1 MEQNLPLISVIV
13 PIYKVEPY
21 LHRCIN
27 SIRNQTYPNL
37 EIILVDDGSP
47 DNCGRICDEYAQK
60 DKRILVIHQENG
72 GLSAARNSGLNRCS
86 GEYIGFV
93 DSDDC
98 IHPEMYERLYKDIC
112 TYHTRL
118 AFCHANM
125 CYGSIPEID
134 DKLPTEY
141 KDKEYV
147 ILKSIIE
154 NIWWSACTKL
164 YERSL
169 FETIRYPQ
177 GKTNEDYPITM
188 YIYDMCDKIAINYN
202 KLYNYCI
209 RENSICT
216 SPLNLRK
223 FDQVDNTLEVM
234 QYMEQKHPAWKP
246 AAEFVFM
253 TTLLKLLG
261 MSIENT
267 EKQYIPKKQEI
278 FNHIKCYYSS
288 AIHNPYI
295 LFKQKIMLTSAR
307 ISPLCFKLLFRLYS
321 IIQKIKR

>member
-1 MEQNLPLISVIV
+1 MEKTLPLISVIV
-13 PIYKVEPY
+13 PVYKVEPY
-21 LHRCIN
+21 LRRCID
-27 SIRNQTYPNL
+27 SIRNQTYTNL

-47 DNCGRICDEYAQK
+47 DNCGHICDEYAQK

-72 GLSAARNSGLNRCS
+72 GLSAARNSGLDRCT
-86 GEYIGFV
+86 GAYIGFV

-118 AFCHANM
+118 AFCHPNM
-125 CYGSIPEID
+125 CYGNIPDIN
-134 DKLPTEY
+134 KNLPTECR
-141 KDKEYV
+141 DKEFV
-147 ILKSIIE
+147 ILKSMIE

-169 FETIRYPQ
+169 FDTIRFLND
-177 GKTNEDYPITM
+177 KTNEDYTSTI
-188 YIYDMCDKIAINYN
+188 YIYDLCDYIAINYN

-209 RENSICT
+209 RKNSIST
-216 SPLNLRK
+216 SNLNPHK
-223 FDQVDNTLEVM
+223 FDQIDTTLEVL

-246 AAEFVFM
+246 TAEFVFI

-278 FNHIKCYYSS
+278 FNLIRRYYSS

-295 LFKQKIMLTSAR
+295 LFKQKILLTAAR
-307 ISPLCFKLLFRLYS
+307 ISPSCFKLVFRIYLMV
-321 IIQKIKR
+321 QKMKK

>member
-27 SIRNQTYPNL
+27 SICNQTYTNL

-72 GLSAARNSGLNRCS
+72 GLSAARNSGLDRCS

-125 CYGSIPEID
+125 CYDNISTID
-134 DKLPTEY
+134 KNLPTIC
-141 KDKEYV
+141 KNKEDV
-147 ILKSIIE
+147 ILFSMTK
-154 NIWWSACTKL
+154 NVWWAAWTKL

-209 RENSICT
+209 RENSVCT

-223 FDQVDNTLEVM
+223 FDQIDNTLEVM
-234 QYMEQKHPAWKP
+234 QYMEQNHPVWKP
-246 AAEFVFM
+246 AAEFVFI

-267 EKQYIPKKQEI
+267 EKQYIPKNKR
-278 FNHIKCYYSS
+278 YSILS
-288 AIHNPYI
+288 NAIIHQPYI
-295 LFKQKIMLTSAR
+295 IHIFCLNRK
-307 ISPLCFKLLFRLYS
+307 
-321 IIQKIKR
+321 

>member
-1 MEQNLPLISVIV
+1 MEKMLPLISVIV
-13 PIYKVEPY
+13 PVYKVEPY
-21 LHRCIN
+21 LHRCID
-27 SIRNQTYPNL
+27 SIRNQTYTNL

-47 DNCGRICDEYAQK
+47 DNCGYICDEYAQK

-72 GLSAARNSGLNRCS
+72 GLSAARNSGLDRCS

-125 CYGSIPEID
+125 CYGSIPDIN
-134 DKLPTEY
+134 KNLPTECR
-141 KDKEYV
+141 DKEFV
-147 ILKSIIE
+147 ILKSMTE
-154 NIWWSACTKL
+154 NIWWSPCTKL

-169 FETIRYPQ
+169 FETMRYPE
-177 GKTNEDYPITM
+177 GKTNEDYAITM
-188 YIYDMCDKIAINYN
+188 YIYDMCDNIAVNYN

-223 FDQVDNTLEVM
+223 FDQIDNTLEVM
-234 QYMEQKHPAWKP
+234 QYMEQNHPTWKP
-246 AAEFVFM
+246 AAEFVFI

-278 FNHIKCYYSS
+278 FNLIQCHYSS

-295 LFKQKIMLTSAR
+295 LFKQKIMLASAR

-321 IIQKIKR
+321 MVQKMKR